1 MLQFLEIELLLCC
14 IRSKELDMT
23 HSGKTA
29 LVTGASAGIGAEF
42 AATLAARG
50 DNLVLVARSLD
61 RLETLAA
68 ELRSRHGVRVD
79 VIGQD
84 LTATDAAATVANELV
99 ARELSIDIL
108 INNAGFGSA
117 GRFEELAA
125 DREQDQ
131 LMINV
136 VALAGLTRR
145 LIPGMLE
152 RGSGAIVNVAST
164 AAFQPSPYFA
174 TYASGKAF
182 VLNFSLALW
191 SEYHG
196 RGIKVLAVCPGPTET
211 EFFDVLGTRKAA
223 IGAPMGTA
231 AQVVQSALRALDRN
245 KGYVVP
251 GIGNFASAHLLP
263 RRPRTLVARIAK
275 FATRGVADAA
285 TPSGDSRA
293 RTAV

>member
-1 MLQFLEIELLLCC
+1 
-14 IRSKELDMT
+14 MT
-23 HSGKTA
+23 SSGKTA
-29 LVTGASAGIGAEF
+29 LITGASSGIGAEY
-42 AATLAARG
+42 AAALAARG
-50 DNLVLVARSLD
+50 DDLVLVARSLS
-61 RLETLAA
+61 RLEALAA
-68 ELRSRHGVRVD
+68 QLRQRHGIRVE

-84 LTATDAAATVANELV
+84 LTVPDAAARVVNELA
-99 ARELSIDIL
+99 ARQLSIDVL

-117 GRFEELAA
+117 GRFEDLDA
-125 DREQDQ
+125 DREQAQ

-145 LIPGMLE
+145 LLPGMLE
-152 RGSGAIVNVAST
+152 RGGGEIINVAST
-164 AAFQPSPYFA
+164 AGLQPAPYFA

-211 EFFDVLGTRKAA
+211 PFFETVGTRDAA
-223 IGAPMGTA
+223 LGRMGTA
-231 AQVVQSALRALDRN
+231 AQVVRTSLRALERN

-251 GIGNFASAHLLP
+251 GAANFAAAHLMP

-275 FATRGVADAA
+275 LVTRGVADGGRPISAEPASVAA
-285 TPSGDSRA
+285 
-293 RTAV
+293 

>member
-1 MLQFLEIELLLCC
+1 
-14 IRSKELDMT
+14 MT
-23 HSGKTA
+23 SSGKTA
-29 LVTGASAGIGAEF
+29 LITGASSGIGAEY
-42 AATLAARG
+42 AAALAARG
-50 DNLVLVARSLD
+50 DDLVLVARSLS
-61 RLETLAA
+61 RLEALAA
-68 ELRSRHGVRVD
+68 QLRQRHGIRIE

-84 LTATDAAATVANELV
+84 LTVPDAAARVVNELA
-99 ARELSIDIL
+99 ARQLSIDVL

-117 GRFEELAA
+117 GRFEDLDA
-125 DREQDQ
+125 DREQAQ

-145 LIPGMLE
+145 LLPGMLE
-152 RGSGAIVNVAST
+152 RGGGEIINVAST
-164 AAFQPSPYFA
+164 AGLQPAPYFA

-211 EFFDVLGTRKAA
+211 PFFETVGTRDAA
-223 IGAPMGTA
+223 LGRMGTA
-231 AQVVQSALRALDRN
+231 AQVVRTSLRALERN

-251 GIGNFASAHLLP
+251 GAANFAAAHLMP

-275 FATRGVADAA
+275 LVTRGVADGGRPINAEPASAA
-285 TPSGDSRA
+285 A
-293 RTAV
+293 

>member
-1 MLQFLEIELLLCC
+1 
-14 IRSKELDMT
+14 MT

-29 LVTGASAGIGAEF
+29 LVTGASSGIGAEF
-42 AATLAARG
+42 AAQLAARG

-61 RLETLAA
+61 RLESLAA
-68 ELRSRHGVRVD
+68 ELRNRHGVRVE

-84 LTATDAAATVANELV
+84 LTAADAAARITNELA
-99 ARELSIDIL
+99 ARELSIDVL

-131 LMINV
+131 LMVNV

-145 LIPGMLE
+145 LIPRMLE
-152 RGSGAIVNVAST
+152 RGGGEIVNVASI
-164 AAFQPSPYFA
+164 AAFQPAPYFA
-174 TYASGKAF
+174 TYAAGKAF

-191 SEYHG
+191 SEYSD
-196 RGIKVLAVCPGPTET
+196 RGIKVLALCPGPTQT
-211 EFFDVLGTRKAA
+211 QFFDVVGTRKAA
-223 IGAPMGTA
+223 IGPSMASATH
-231 AQVVQSALRALDRN
+231 VVRSALRALERN

-263 RRPRTLVARIAK
+263 RRPRTFVARIAK
-275 FATRGVADAA
+275 FVTRGVADAA
-285 TPSGDSRA
+285 RESSVHA
-293 RTAV
+293 AA